1 MPRGDDGEGQL
12 PRRAVIGAYIISSH
26 AFNGLHD
33 SPHPAYGRA
42 AIHDS
47 SIIFR
52 STLATRCHLWAVKL
66 RPSILK
72 LEENHA
78 HTYASGYFYSLWGR
92 KKDVVVLAIWSILM
106 FCGMLFT
113 TIYS

>member
-33 SPHPAYGRA
+33 SPHSAYGRA

-78 HTYASGYFYSLWGR
+78 HTYGYFYSLFGGGR
-92 KKDVVVLAIWSILM
+92 EMSVVLAIWSILM
-106 FCGMLFT
+106 VCGMFFT
-113 TIYS
+113 TINS